1 MRIRAAQLGQ
11 GEKKLCSA
19 FALLCFALL
28 AAPAP
33 HITGADVAQVWLG
46 GGGLVFMADNNN
58 NNNQHVQ
65 SAAAAAAAA
74 VAVNSHPRRGSLT
87 RSLRFAG
94 GVNSLDRFA
103 SSYTRAQAF
112 LVLDAAATQS
122 PAGATV
128 LNGSIPLVR
137 RGGRGGEEEDDDD
150 EERAIDGVDDDYDE
164 DNNDISAD
172 LDDEVA
178 SSQIVNDDVYHATT
192 DATDATDAHAHLLT
206 ANARVSRHHH
216 QGSKLMPPPGV
227 VPSSSSSSSS
237 SSRAPRPVRVRIVPG
252 RSTAPQTI
260 FNSVNVLI
268 GIGLLS
274 LPLAFSYAGWLLGIV
289 FVFAAAG
296 TTLYTAKVL
305 ARCLDS
311 DPTLVTY
318 ADIAYAAFGAR
329 ARVLTSV
336 LFSVELLGSCVAL
349 VVLFADSLATLLPGE
364 NDGDSSKLVLFKIV
378 AFFLLTPLSFLPLSV
393 LSVTSILGIVST
405 FGLVLIVFV
414 DGLVKTTA
422 PGSLWHVMPSSILP
436 PNWNAVPLSL
446 GLLMAPWCGHSV
458 FPNVYRD
465 MRHPYKFARCLTV
478 SYSFAFLVDVCM
490 AILGLLMFGNAY
502 VTEEITNNILN
513 TPGYP
518 RVLSST
524 IIVLIAFI
532 PLSKT
537 PLNARPI
544 ITTIEVLLGVGVS
557 SVGHSENNDD
567 DDDDDEDDGDNDN
580 DNDWQRR
587 RTSISPASWLSFVRS
602 PKVAQAA
609 IRIITNLVVV
619 IIAIVFPAFDRIMAL
634 VGSALGFTICIVL
647 PLTFYLKI
655 FGPGR
660 PKAAYYISPSGQSH
674 VGTTHELTKAEIAFD
689 IFAITVGSILA
700 VVGGVWA
707 LLPDEFIFGKHTK
720 S

>member
-1 MRIRAAQLGQ
+1 MASHSQQQQQQQSPVIAVIAQQ
-11 GEKKLCSA
+11 
-19 FALLCFALL
+19 
-28 AAPAP
+28 
-33 HITGADVAQVWLG
+33 
-46 GGGLVFMADNNN
+46 
-58 NNNQHVQ
+58 
-65 SAAAAAAAA
+65 
-74 VAVNSHPRRGSLT
+74 RRGSLT

-112 LVLDAAATQS
+112 LVNDAAAAQS
-122 PAGATV
+122 PAPAGATV
-128 LNGSIPLVR
+128 LNGSIPLAD
-137 RGGRGGEEEDDDD
+137 DDDD
-150 EERAIDGVDDDYDE
+150 EESAIAADDYDDDAE
-164 DNNDISAD
+164 DV
-172 LDDEVA
+172 VA
-178 SSQIVNDDVYHATT
+178 PSQIVNDDVYHAT
-192 DATDATDAHAHLLT
+192 ATDARYSSSDDDATHALLLPDDGDAT
-206 ANARVSRHHH
+206 SARNYNTSRGRHKLAPVAVSVSGGHASARVR
-216 QGSKLMPPPGV
+216 GGV
-227 VPSSSSSSSS
+227 
-237 SSRAPRPVRVRIVPG
+237 SRAAARVRVPPG

-274 LPLAFSYAGWLLGIV
+274 LPLAFSYAGWLLGIL
-289 FVFAAAG
+289 FVIAAAA

-305 ARCLDS
+305 ARCLDT

-329 ARVLTSV
+329 ARLLTSF

-349 VVLFADSLATLLPGE
+349 VVLFADSLATLLPADA
-364 NDGDSSKLVLFKIV
+364 DGGSGLSKTALKII
-378 AFFLLTPLSFLPLSV
+378 AFMLLTPLSFVPLSV

-405 FGLVLIVFV
+405 FGLVLIVLV
-414 DGLVKTTA
+414 DGLVKTTS

-436 PNWNAVPLSL
+436 ANWNAVPLSL

-465 MRHPYKFARCLTV
+465 MRHPYKFQRCLTV

-490 AILGLLMFGNAY
+490 AILGLLMFGSEF
-502 VTEEITNNILN
+502 VTEEITNTILN

-518 RVLSST
+518 RALNSA

-544 ITTIEVLLGVGVS
+544 ITTIEVLLGVAKTQHHRVTG
-557 SVGHSENNDD
+557 EDD
-567 DDDDDEDDGDNDN
+567 IEFDNFHDDDEDDDNTTTN
-580 DNDWQRR
+580 NMQSRPWLL
-587 RTSISPASWLSFVRS
+587 SPAAWLSFMRS
-602 PKVAQAA
+602 PAVARAT
-609 IRIITNLVVV
+609 IRILTNVVVV

-647 PLTFYLKI
+647 PLAFYLKI

-660 PKAAYYISPSGQSH
+660 TKAAYYISPSGQSH
-674 VGTTHELTKAEIAFD
+674 LGTTHELTKTEIAFA
-689 IFAITVGSILA
+689 IFAIVVGAILA

-707 LLPDEFIFGKHTK
+707 LLPDEFIFGKDA